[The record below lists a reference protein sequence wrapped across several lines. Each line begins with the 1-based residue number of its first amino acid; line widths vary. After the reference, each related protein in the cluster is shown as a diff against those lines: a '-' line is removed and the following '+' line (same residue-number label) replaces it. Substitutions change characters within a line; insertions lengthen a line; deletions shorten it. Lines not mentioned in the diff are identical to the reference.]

1 MFRSRPRTESPS
13 RSSPTRGS
21 VGSARVWDE
30 RTRAL
35 RAAGTPAEPEI
46 EEPAALAPLE
56 LTALIASLVAATL
69 DARMPDCEPP
79 RRATLA
85 RELEERLFALLA
97 SPGGPAPEPVESAP
111 APSDEA
117 RAESVPSSSAPHG
130 LGGRLEERLR
140 ALGGALA
147 ARTDLRARLVELAL
161 ASCEPTLDP
170 DDASHTE
177 LHALDVLQ
185 RRAHKLER
193 SLADARAA
201 LAYVASLEH
210 VEDGLASIY
219 RTVQGLNGSD
229 PQATRKREALV
240 GIFRANLALQKPDE
254 SGPAPDLAR

>member
-1 MFRSRPRTESPS
+1 M
-13 RSSPTRGS
+13 
-21 VGSARVWDE
+21 GSARVWDE

-35 RAAGTPAEPEI
+35 RAAGPPAEPEV
-46 EEPAALAPLE
+46 EEPAALAPVE
-56 LTALIASLVAATL
+56 LTALIASLVSAAL
-69 DARMPDCEPP
+69 DARLPDCEPE

-85 RELEERLFALLA
+85 RELEERLFALLQAPPVVPA
-97 SPGGPAPEPVESAP
+97 SPQAGPTPAEREESAGP
-111 APSDEA
+111 TSA
-117 RAESVPSSSAPHG
+117 SSAPDG

-147 ARTDLRARLVELAL
+147 ARTDLRERLVELAL
-161 ASCEPTLDP
+161 ASCEPTLAP